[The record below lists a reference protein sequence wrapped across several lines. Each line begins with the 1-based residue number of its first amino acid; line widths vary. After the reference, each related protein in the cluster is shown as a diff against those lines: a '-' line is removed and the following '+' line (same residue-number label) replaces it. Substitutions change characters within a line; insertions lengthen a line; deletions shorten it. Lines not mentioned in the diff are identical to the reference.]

1 MFDEIS
7 RKRSTTVTFL
17 LLFFFFFI
25 GVYVF
30 VFYMFDEISIREF
43 GFKIKT
49 HDQFNYLFRLNLF
62 HK

>member
-1 MFDEIS
+1 M
-7 RKRSTTVTFL
+7 RSPEKGLQRSLFCFFFF
-17 LLFFFFFI
+17 FFFFFI

-30 VFYMFDEISIREF
+30 AFYMFDEISMREF